1 MAYISQSQR
10 KGLNLACAKLLAQS
24 LFNNLRDSS
33 QQPQFIRL
41 QNFDFSGIDQINFLL
56 LKKLQSIIEADILE
70 ANSVSKLRLETL
82 KQLKK
87 LSPLELSQI
96 CSSHFCMFERTFTQI
111 RSCSPL
117 SEDFSLIFWLSA
129 WEMAKTTPLRAKLC
143 FNLTY
148 AEIEQIGQMNASQI
162 LEFAKEP
169 RNRQFKLRHSQSLL
183 LALIET
189 NEPYLRLLQ
198 VHHILSSQ
206 DEDDFLRPSPSLQTE
221 ETTFVSNLLPKDKKL
236 YAQLLHLVG
245 VQRVD
250 ILNFLQ
256 LKKNMCI
263 SYIRNL
269 AEHMVPIQKRT
280 SRDINPKTP
289 LEGVALSIFAK
300 LYHRIGSDGIF
311 KAVNVEAF
319 VQALVITADI
329 LDHPRLESLKA
340 AQHMPHAS
348 KLLDLAQAFC
358 NSKIEFNYCYSTRSF
373 FISSSE
379 DQTDKNAASSL
390 FPHHKKE
397 INECQCSFCQ
407 SLKSNI
413 KMNKKHLS
421 RITEL
426 LHSPYDPE
434 RYDRELFENSS
445 LTSDSLS
452 GIRIPEISFKKSSPT
467 VSIREAVATKV
478 EQPRASVHEIKLIS
492 HPSHG

>member
-1 MAYISQSQR
+1 MAYINQSQR
-10 KGLNLACAKLLAQS
+10 KGLNLARAKLLAQS
-24 LFNNLRDSS
+24 LFHTFSDAS
-33 QQPQFIRL
+33 QHSQFIRL

-56 LKKLQSIIEADILE
+56 LTKLQSIIEADILE
-70 ANSVSKLRLETL
+70 ANRVSKLRLETL

-96 CSSHFCMFERTFTQI
+96 CSSHFCMFERTFSQI
-111 RSCSPL
+111 RSRSPL
-117 SEDFSLIFWLSA
+117 SEDFSLTFWLSA

-183 LALIET
+183 LGLIET
-189 NEPYLRLLQ
+189 NEPFLRLLQ

-206 DEDDFLRPSPSLQTE
+206 DEDDFLRPSPSFQTDE
-221 ETTFVSNLLPKDKKL
+221 KPFVSSQPTKDKML

-269 AEHMVPIQKRT
+269 AEHAVPIQKRI

-300 LYHRIGSDGIF
+300 LYHRIGSEGIF

-319 VQALVITADI
+319 VESLVITADI

-348 KLLDLAQAFC
+348 KLLDLAKAFC
-358 NSKIEFNYCYSTRSF
+358 DSKIEFNYCYSTRSF
-373 FISSSE
+373 FISTSE
-379 DQTDKNAASSL
+379 NQADKNTASS
-390 FPHHKKE
+390 FFSHHKKE
-397 INECQCSFCQ
+397 INECSCSFCLG
-407 SLKSNI
+407 LKSNI
-413 KMNKKHLS
+413 KMNKKHLG

-445 LTSDSLS
+445 LSSDSLS

-467 VSIREAVATKV
+467 ISFREAAATKV
-478 EQPRASVHEIKLIS
+478 EQSQASLHEVELISRAS
-492 HPSHG
+492 HG